1 MGSIDHFDLR
11 SFDLNLLVAFD
22 ALMAERN
29 VTRAAAR
36 VGVSQPAMSAALS
49 RLRLLLGDPLFHRS
63 AEGLLPTPRAREL
76 AAPIQEAL
84 AGISAALIRQPDFVP
99 LEARL
104 TVNLGLTDY
113 AAFVVLPPLMEALG
127 AEAPGICVQVHAYHD
142 RDHAVSLLDAG
153 AIDAA
158 IGVAPT
164 QSEERILA
172 HPILRDEFITVLR
185 SNHPAAR
192 RGMNLK
198 TYLALSHALASPE
211 GQRHGL
217 VDEALAPHGK
227 QRTLSLTLPQ
237 MFALPAVIARTDM
250 AATVMKRVA
259 SHALASRDL
268 AFFPP
273 PVALPDI
280 VLHLIWHRRAD
291 ANLAQAWLRGLIER
305 VAAAL

>member
-1 MGSIDHFDLR
+1 MDFHGV
-11 SFDLNLLVAFD
+11 DLNLLVAFD

-29 VTRAAAR
+29 VTRAAAH

-63 AEGLLPTPRAREL
+63 SDGLLPTPRAREL

-84 AGISAALIRQPDFVP
+84 GGIRAALVRQPGFVP
-99 LEARL
+99 SEARL
-104 TVNLGLTDY
+104 TFNLGLTDY
-113 AAFVVLPPLMEALG
+113 AAFVVLPPLMQVLG
-127 AEAPGICVQVHAYHD
+127 TEAPDICVQVHGYHD

-158 IGVAPT
+158 IGVTPT

-172 HPILRDEFITVLR
+172 RPILRDEFITILR
-185 SNHPAAR
+185 RDHPAAR

-198 TYLALSHALASPE
+198 TYLALPHALASPE

-217 VDEALAPHGK
+217 VDEALALQGK

-237 MFALPAVIARTDM
+237 MFALPAVIARTDL

-259 SHALASRDL
+259 SHALASKEL

-273 PVALPDI
+273 PVALPEI
-280 VLHLIWHRRAD
+280 VLNLIWHRRAD
-291 ANLAQAWLRGLIER
+291 ANAAQAWMRGLIER
-305 VAAAL
+305 VSSAL